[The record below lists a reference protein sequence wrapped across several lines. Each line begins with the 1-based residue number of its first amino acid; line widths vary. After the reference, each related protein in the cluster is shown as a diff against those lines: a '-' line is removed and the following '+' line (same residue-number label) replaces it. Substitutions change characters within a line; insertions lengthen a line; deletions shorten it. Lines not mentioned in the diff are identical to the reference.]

1 MTKARLDGSPRS
13 PRSPE
18 LSVNYARTQ
27 WKLALLWQGF
37 FFFGRRPAVPHLSAP
52 TRRYAS
58 AGYLLP
64 PRFKTWPAFSSS
76 CRILALGTILARLRG
91 RGRGM
96 PLFRRG
102 RFPTRPVG
110 RLSVAVRLIG
120 RRCVTQHS
128 GAGPWASKTP
138 RAARLAPRRFSRR
151 ASPPQTLGGGRR
163 PTVSGRRARD
173 RSVSG
178 PQLDDDVGRLRFVRL
193 QAVRIYPRSNL
204 QDFTAYRHQI
214 VGRGVKGRRPSGQIS
229 GDTSAHGRF
238 CSLIPGFGVKL
249 SVIILAGPT
258 VLSAVGACPPHDGVR
273 RRWWINV
280 ASAVSLMRAGKK
292 SGDLT
297 TAIVPA
303 GTSFPARAGTL

>member
-138 RAARLAPRRFSRR
+138 RAARTRAAPVQPTRVTPSNARRR
-151 ASPPQTLGGGRR
+151 SPAHR
-163 PTVSGRRARD
+163 
-173 RSVSG
+173 
-178 PQLDDDVGRLRFVRL
+178 VRTSS
-193 QAVRIYPRSNL
+193 PRSIGVWTPARRRRRSAPVREAPGGSDLPSL
-204 QDFTAYRHQI
+204 QFARFTAYRHQI